1 MACIIAK
8 SSAKAAV
15 AAAKPYNRPVM
26 GPPSIL
32 MGPPSIKKEYKAK
45 KELMA
50 SIHRA
55 GYTLFTEK
63 GWKGSEL
70 LIGRTLVMDKT
81 DCVWE
86 CVGNDM
92 GCLAFVGLWGGN
104 EMIPLELCDDE

>member
-1 MACIIAK
+1 MACIVEKVA
-8 SSAKAAV
+8 SAKATA
-15 AAAKPYNRPVM
+15 AAAKPYERP
-26 GPPSIL
+26 L
-32 MGPPSIKKEYKAK
+32 MGPPSIKKEHKAK

-63 GWKGSEL
+63 GWKGCEQL
-70 LIGRTLVMDKT
+70 AGRTLVQDKA